1 MTTIACSLTG
11 PDYRRRTDDIRELA
25 REALR
30 DRRPIDGGVRLTFD
44 TTARERLEAVV
55 AAESECC
62 PFLTMDLRAA
72 DGRLVLDVTGP
83 EAAAPIIAELFV
95 TPGPAPG

>member
-1 MTTIACSLTG
+1 MTIACSLARD
-11 PDYRRRTDDIRELA
+11 DYRRRTDDIRDLA
-25 REALR
+25 RDALR
-30 DRRPIDGGVRLTFD
+30 DRRPIEGGVRLTFD
-44 TTARERLEAVV
+44 ATARERLEAVV

-83 EAAAPIIAELFV
+83 DDAAPTIAELFV
-95 TPGPAPG
+95 